1 MSSTEEIYWVARE
14 LYSLLES
21 FLQDTRPLYDC
32 LGKLLS
38 EESGLVSHLETCGGL
53 KSLHYLQ
60 LWTRAFAGVFQPSLL
75 ARLWDKLIAGTRVL
89 LAYVLASALFRCRTE
104 VMAAHT
110 QDQIL
115 EVLTTM
121 KEDRQEVVLNAALEL
136 WEDDGCPLQG
146 AGTGQDVNT
155 SHVNTSLDSRLSLEI
170 KVD

>member
-14 LYSLLES
+14 FYSLLES

-38 EESGLVSHLETCGGL
+38 EEASLLSHLESCGGL
-53 KSLHYLQ
+53 VCLHYHH

-75 ARLWDKLIAGTRVL
+75 ARLWDKLIAGSRLL

-110 QDQIL
+110 QEEIL
-115 EVLTTM
+115 EVITTM

-136 WEDDGCPLQG
+136 WEGDGCPLQG
-146 AGTGQDVNT
+146 GGVGQDVSA
-155 SHVNTSLDSRLSLEI
+155 SHVNSSLDSRLSLEI